1 MPARTGQEY
10 ITGLKEHPREVWID
24 GERVQD
30 VTTHPALRNG
40 VRSVAALYDMQ
51 YDPELQEAM
60 TYTSPTTGHPVGL
73 SFLVPRSMADLER
86 RRHMMARWAWASCGM
101 MGRSPDFLNVL
112 FAAWA
117 GAADY
122 FAQNRPEFK
131 HNVLNYYTFIREH
144 DVTLTHALLN
154 LQRRRTPTAV
164 DTVSEDMA
172 LTVVREA
179 DAGIVVRGSRLLATL
194 GPIADELAIYHAGNH
209 RMGAGPAS
217 TIPWDHGSRRWTR
230 SCSSTT
236 CW

>member
-40 VRSVAALYDMQ
+40 VRSVAVLYDMQ
-51 YDPELQEAM
+51 YDPELQEEM
-60 TYTSPTTGHPVGL
+60 TYPSPTTGQPVGL

-112 FAAWA
+112 FTAWA

-131 HNVLNYYTFIREH
+131 PNVLNYYFDCLPH
-144 DVTLTHALLN
+144 W
-154 LQRRRTPTAV
+154 
-164 DTVSEDMA
+164 
-172 LTVVREA
+172 VR
-179 DAGIVVRGSRLLATL
+179 IVVYISSMEPIGYAASRDRNEQA
-194 GPIADELAIYHAGNH
+194 HCV
-209 RMGAGPAS
+209 AS
-217 TIPWDHGSRRWTR
+217 ASGTPSAYTKAPHTETPRTR
-230 SCSSTT
+230 SGQCPDESAAR
-236 CW
+236 